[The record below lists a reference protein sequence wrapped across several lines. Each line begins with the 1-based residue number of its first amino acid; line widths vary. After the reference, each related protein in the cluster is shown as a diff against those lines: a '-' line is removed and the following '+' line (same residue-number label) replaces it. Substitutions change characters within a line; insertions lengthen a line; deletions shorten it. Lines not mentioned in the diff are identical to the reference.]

1 MFVVLIEDRH
11 VDINVELFEE
21 LDDAISYAKET
32 ANEYYQ
38 NKEDY
43 REIEIKPWLFYV
55 KFSCEGDN
63 IHIIEKNI
71 HYK

>member
-21 LDDAISYAKET
+21 LDDAILYAKET
-32 ANEYYQ
+32 ANEYCQ

-43 REIEIKPWLFYV
+43 KEIKIDTCLFYV
-55 KFSCEGDN
+55 EFSCEGDN